1 MCPICLEDQQN
12 VKICSTC
19 IGHDKQICAPCCIR
33 MLMVYDQIIKI
44 ECPFCRKINDI
55 SVFSLPYKNHA
66 QFNEHVTKLVR
77 SYLIAKQLNLLGR
90 VNGSQTE

>member
-12 VKICSTC
+12 ISFCTTC
-19 IGHDKQICAPCCIR
+19 IGNDKQIFPQCCIR
-33 MLMVYDQIIKI
+33 MLMVYEQIIKI

-55 SVFSLPYKNHA
+55 NIFDLPYEYHTE
-66 QFNEHVTKLVR
+66 FNEHVTNLFR

-90 VNGSQTE
+90 VSGRQSE